1 MVFDL
6 VSSLMRMPYVPP
18 SFFARFL
25 LHQFLPIPIP
35 DTDYTNKTVIV
46 TGGNG
51 GLGLE
56 AVRHFARLGARV
68 IIACRNADSGQQARN
83 DIQRANYPGTVE
95 VWPLDLCSF
104 DSVKSFC
111 VKANTVLDRLD
122 VLLLNAGIMAKEL
135 QTPEEGGGYESTILT
150 NVISTFLV
158 AFMLMPLLKQTAE
171 QQADK
176 AVVTVVSS
184 EAHFLTTFKERLEPN
199 IFGCF
204 RNGDFDPYENYS
216 TSKLLD
222 LLLARE
228 LANRLDASSPAGNSK
243 VIVNSVNP
251 GLCRSKLFNKVPLIV
266 NLFIGFLSLIF
277 ARSSEQGSRTLLAA
291 AAGGRETHG
300 KYMDAAKVAQPS
312 SFVMSDEGKRAQKR
326 VWEELVNIL
335 DGVEKGV
342 SKNI

>member
-1 MVFDL
+1 M
-6 VSSLMRMPYVPP
+6 
-18 SFFARFL
+18 
-25 LHQFLPIPIP
+25 
-35 DTDYTNKTVIV
+35 
-46 TGGNG
+46 
-51 GLGLE
+51 
-56 AVRHFARLGARV
+56 

-184 EAHFLTTFKERLEPN
+184 EAHFLVRL
-199 IFGCF
+199 
-204 RNGDFDPYENYS
+204 
-216 TSKLLD
+216 
-222 LLLARE
+222 
-228 LANRLDASSPAGNSK
+228 AS
-243 VIVNSVNP
+243 VYTY
-251 GLCRSKLFNKVPLIV
+251 
-266 NLFIGFLSLIF
+266 
-277 ARSSEQGSRTLLAA
+277 TL
-291 AAGGRETHG
+291 
-300 KYMDAAKVAQPS
+300 
-312 SFVMSDEGKRAQKR
+312 
-326 VWEELVNIL
+326 
-335 DGVEKGV
+335 
-342 SKNI
+342 